1 MRDEDDLSQLR
12 KGLLWLSFV
21 KSKEGQ
27 LGVRCSR
34 SDHPVN
40 VGSRARKRTKRLRL
54 RSARN

>member
-27 LGVRCSR
+27 LGVT
-34 SDHPVN
+34 H
-40 VGSRARKRTKRLRL
+40 
-54 RSARN
+54 